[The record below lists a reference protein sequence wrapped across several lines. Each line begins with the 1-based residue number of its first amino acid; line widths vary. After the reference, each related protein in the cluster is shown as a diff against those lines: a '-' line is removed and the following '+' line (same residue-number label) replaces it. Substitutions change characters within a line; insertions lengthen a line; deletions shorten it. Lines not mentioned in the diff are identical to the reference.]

1 MVNLLEAR
9 AEALGELPG
18 QANLGLL
25 IRHWRARRAVRAMLD
40 WDDRLL
46 RDIGVERN
54 EVQWAAVLPLTLNA
68 ALALEDRA
76 LRRVRRERS

>member
-1 MVNLLEAR
+1 
-9 AEALGELPG
+9 
-18 QANLGLL
+18 
-25 IRHWRARRAVRAMLD
+25 MLD

-54 EVQWAAVLPLTLNA
+54 EVQWAAALPLTLNA